1 MFEKDAEEIMNN
13 HCDCEMLSEC
23 LAGIRTRC
31 TDFEESKKLLIEGIE
46 FGYNKALEEIGDLR
60 DCCNCKHWKY
70 STRSLSYYC
79 DKTSRIDD
87 CQLQYY
93 RCEHWER

>member
-1 MFEKDAEEIMNN
+1 MFEKEAEEYAEKHAFRVPYDGSNKFY
-13 HCDCEMLSEC
+13 DDKDYEC
-23 LAGIRTRC
+23 
-31 TDFEESKKLLIEGIE
+31 SKEGFQKGAE

-60 DCCNCKHWKY
+60 DCSNCKHWKY

-79 DKTSRIDD
+79 DKTDRTSD
-87 CQLQYY
+87 CELQCY

>member
-1 MFEKDAEEIMNN
+1 MFEKEAEERTEEKYNCNEKEIMPL
-13 HCDCEMLSEC
+13 E
-23 LAGIRTRC
+23 AIGY
-31 TDFEESKKLLIEGIE
+31 KKGFKDGAE
-46 FGYNKALEEIGDLR
+46 FGYNKAKEEIGDLR

-79 DKTSRIDD
+79 DKTNRIDD

>member
-1 MFEKDAEEIMNN
+1 MFEKDAEEKSL
-13 HCDCEMLSEC
+13 EQP
-23 LAGIRTRC
+23 
-31 TDFEESKKLLIEGIE
+31 FSKDHYYYGFKDGAE

-60 DCCNCKHWKY
+60 DCCNCKYWHY

-79 DKTSRIDD
+79 DKTDKTADYER
-87 CQLQYY
+87 QGY